1 MRITT
6 QMLNRSAEK
15 AGLPT
20 NRNSLLNYINGNNSN
35 VSLANALSKSNKK
48 ADATKKA
55 DYEKLEKS
63 ADQTV
68 SASDK
73 LLTSGSENVT
83 ASDLQ
88 SFVDKYNDMLKSLGK
103 SSDTLNLFYAQTA
116 KDTVKE
122 YKQELAELGITVAKD
137 GTLTFDKAKFEK
149 FRAEQ
154 AAGNTAVENAAT
166 GTEATTQE
174 NVADETGA
182 TTQESTSAGDAA
194 GTAAA
199 TDTEGS
205 KTAETASALAA
216 KLNALFAKE
225 GGFFSKLNFL
235 ASRVSDYAD
244 ANAESYSDYYNATG
258 SRTNSYSNGRYNF
271 WS

>member
-1 MRITT
+1 MRVTT
-6 QMLNRSAEK
+6 QMLNRSAQK

-20 NRNSLLNYINGNNSN
+20 NRTSLLNYINGNNSN
-35 VSLANALSKSNKK
+35 VSMANALSKTQK
-48 ADATKKA
+48 AKDATKKS

-63 ADQTV
+63 ADEAT
-68 SASDK
+68 ASTDK
-73 LLTSGSENVT
+73 LMSAGSENVT
-83 ASDLQ
+83 AADMQ

-122 YKQELAELGITVAKD
+122 YKEELSELGVTVEKD
-137 GTLTFDKAKFEK
+137 GTLSFNKAKFEK

-154 AAGNTAVENAAT
+154 AAKATAAETAAPDGAAQESGEVQT
-166 GTEATTQE
+166 GTES
-174 NVADETGA
+174 DETSKA
-182 TTQESTSAGDAA
+182 TE
-194 GTAAA
+194 
-199 TDTEGS
+199 ES
-205 KTAETASALAA
+205 KTAESPSAELAA

-225 GGFFSKLNFL
+225 GGLFSKLSYL

-244 ANAESYSDYYNATG
+244 ANAESYSDYYNAAG
-258 SRTNSYSNGRYNF
+258 SRANAYSSGKYNF